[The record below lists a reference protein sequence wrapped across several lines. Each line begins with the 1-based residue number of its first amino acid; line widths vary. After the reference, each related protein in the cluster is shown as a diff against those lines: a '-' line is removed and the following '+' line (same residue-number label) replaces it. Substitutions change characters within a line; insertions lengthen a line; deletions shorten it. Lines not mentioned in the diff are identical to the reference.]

1 MDHNL
6 LAHSLADA
14 FNALADQVQ
23 VLADRKTVLEHKLRF
38 AHEQFQYLADKY
50 AHATPEIV
58 ETLAKLQL
66 PPHTSVD
73 DTSPVP
79 LPHRRATPQPSHQ
92 IAVLIRDGRRVANK
106 INAIDS
112 SSKTSISSR
121 RTVSHTSHDQ
131 TPMSTALE
139 QDFTVEGK
147 KGNLQCPFSKAASS
161 SGATKPDTHS
171 RHDPDNTPHHSA
183 DPICAAMLEEATS
196 HSQPTA
202 HEAGADAGA
211 SSKCPIRFLDKHSPE
226 EIAHYV
232 ETHKHALPRSH
243 EVCLRRYQ
251 RNEIQMKKM
260 DSKYGNMISM
270 IEGLSHI
277 HQPMLPTS
285 DDANETAAPDQHGQ
299 DSHERVEN
307 WAHGVTE
314 MDMEVSDVDAPARS
328 ADHQDRLNNFER
340 PLKEVRVGESPSR
353 PWGISVPV
361 YDVPEG
367 HEDGLPFSPPPAP
380 VRMSGSVPSGVSPP
394 APPAA
399 AAAAAEIGSATPV
412 KSGKCPFDHSKFAAG
427 GAFAGPPPPCT
438 PQPAADTS
446 PPNRSFEEAP
456 FTVTDVQGGGAT
468 DAATGATPAGAAP
481 PYSRPTFINPQA
493 MMAQAAPGG
502 GPQMVFTGPVFIG
515 YPMEQAVEFMKQYR
529 GA

>member
-38 AHEQFQYLADKY
+38 AHKQFQYLADKY

-79 LPHRRATPQPSHQ
+79 LPHRRATPQLSHQ

-106 INAIDS
+106 INAVDS
-112 SSKTSISSR
+112 SSKTSISGR
-121 RTVSHTSHDQ
+121 RSVSHTSHDQ

-147 KGNLQCPFSKAASS
+147 KGNLQCPFSKAASA

-171 RHDPDNTPHHSA
+171 RHDPDKTPHHSA
-183 DPICAAMLEEATS
+183 DPICAAMVEKATS

-251 RNEIQMKKM
+251 RNEMQMKRM

-285 DDANETAAPDQHGQ
+285 DDADETAAPDQHGQ

-314 MDMEVSDVDAPARS
+314 MEVSDVDAPAGS
-328 ADHQDRLNNFER
+328 ADHQDRINNFER

-361 YDVPEG
+361 YHVPEG

-380 VRMSGSVPSGVSPP
+380 VRMSDSDPSGVSP
-394 APPAA
+394 
-399 AAAAAEIGSATPV
+399 AAAAETGSATPV
-412 KSGKCPFDHSKFAAG
+412 KSDKCPFDHSKFAR
-427 GAFAGPPPPCT
+427 GAFAGPPPCT
-438 PQPAADTS
+438 PQPAANTS
-446 PPNRSFEEAP
+446 PPNCAFEEAP
-456 FTVTDVQGGGAT
+456 FTNAQGGAT
-468 DAATGATPAGAAP
+468 DAATGATPGAAP
-481 PYSRPTFINPQA
+481 PYSRPTLIDPHA
-493 MMAQAAPGG
+493 MMAQAAVGG